1 MEGKMKRILFLG
13 LSILVLVT
21 GLYAQEAKLRK
32 ASNPIPGSYIV
43 VLKDPQNSQRNAL
56 GTEAR
61 AAILNSKYGG
71 EVKQIF
77 SSVLNGYLAEMSPA
91 QARMAAQDPDILFI
105 EENGWVTIA
114 QSAPVGL
121 DRIDQ
126 RSLPLDGSYATGS
139 HGSGVHAYVV
149 DTGIRISHNDFG
161 GRASVSYDA
170 LNDGHNG
177 IDCNGHGT
185 AVAGII
191 GGTAYGVANAVSL
204 HSVRVADCSGNA
216 SFSNIISGLDWVK
229 NNRSNPAVVNI
240 SLGDGGGSSSL
251 DTAVNN
257 TVSSGVTVVVAAGNL
272 DESACNHSP
281 ARVSSAITVAATM
294 TNDARLVG
302 KGYASN
308 FGSCVDLFAPG
319 GDILTDYYTSDSDTI
334 TGSGTSFASPHVAG
348 VVAQLLSSF
357 SGVTP
362 SEADSIIKGMA
373 TPGVVTDAGTG
384 SPNLLLFTR
393 FASYSGTSISSNS
406 SGCYY
411 TSTVT
416 AGDGVFT
423 AQFPAGYG
431 ASPNLTIEKQNGGSW
446 TTIAYV
452 NGIFLRGGGA
462 AGSYRMKACV
472 SGGGGYGW
480 FVAVFN
486 YPVP

>member
-1 MEGKMKRILFLG
+1 MKRILFLS
-13 LSILVLVT
+13 LSILIFVT
-21 GLYAQEAKLRK
+21 GLYAQEGKFRTVRE
-32 ASNPIPGSYIV
+32 PIPNRYIV
-43 VLKDPQNSQRNAL
+43 VLKDVPDALRNAL
-56 GTEAR
+56 ETEMK
-61 AAILNSKYGG
+61 AANLNAKYGG
-71 EVKQIF
+71 DLKKVF
-77 SSVLNGYLAEMSPA
+77 SSAISGYLAEMSPR
-91 QARMAAQDPDILFI
+91 QARQTAQDPEVLFV
-105 EENGWVTIA
+105 EEDGIVTIA

-126 RSLPLDGSYATGS
+126 RSLPLSGTYSTGS
-139 HGSGVHAYVV
+139 HGSGVHAYIL

-177 IDCNGHGT
+177 IDCHGHGT
-185 AVAGII
+185 MVAGIV
-191 GGTAYGVANAVSL
+191 GGTTYGVANAVSL
-204 HSVRVADCSGNA
+204 HSVRVADCNGDA
-216 SFSNIISGLDWVK
+216 TFSNIISGLDWVK

-257 TVSSGVTVVVAAGNL
+257 AVGSGVTVVVAAGNL

-281 ARVSSAITVAATM
+281 ARVSSAITVAATA
-294 TNDARLVG
+294 TDDSRLVG
-302 KGYASN
+302 KNFASN

-319 GDILTDYYTSDSDTI
+319 GDILTTAFTSDSDTV
-334 TGSGTSFASPHVAG
+334 TASGTSFASPHVAG

-357 SGVTP
+357 SGVTT
-362 SEADSIIKGMA
+362 SEADSIVKGLA
-373 TPGVVTDAGTG
+373 TPGVVSNAGSG

-393 FASYSGTSISSNS
+393 FATYSGTSISSNS
-406 SGCYY
+406 GGCYY

-431 ASPNLTIEKQNGGSW
+431 GSPNLTIEKQNGGGW
-446 TTIAYV
+446 TTVGYV
-452 NGIFLRGGGA
+452 SGTFLRAGGA

-472 SGGGGYGW
+472 SSGGGYGW